1 MRAHR
6 QLARRLCTDTPRRS
20 ILSASFNEAAAL
32 LGGGSGRGS
41 CASDVWSLLRRG
53 ESPLDTAA
61 AAHLPMRMR
70 ELAARVFSLPTH
82 TVSAEAASACG
93 THKALLR
100 LHDGL
105 EVETVVIPM
114 GRVDEPDSSGGDGG
128 GGGGGGGGGEG
139 RSTARSTLCVS
150 SQVGCAQAC
159 RFCATGRMGRRRN
172 LATEEIVAQV
182 FEGVRLARA
191 HGLPPVRNI
200 VFMGMGEPLD
210 NIDAVE
216 RALETMT
223 DQRAF
228 GLSPR
233 HVTLST
239 VAPSPEAVRRT
250 RHWPARLAWS
260 LHAADDRLRKMLV
273 PSARH
278 GTTALRDAFGDVLE
292 MRSARQA
299 SLLVE
304 ATLIAGVNDSPLHA
318 AQFASL
324 LLPLTRRKRGTCKV
338 KVNLIPY
345 NRNDDLGALGRT
357 FEPATQETVLAFRD
371 VLVEA
376 GLFCSVRAQ
385 RGAEHA
391 AACGM
396 LATASRRSE
405 RRREALERREARLG
419 LASRHGAVEGG
430 AADEDE
436 DEQVCTVGA

>member
-1 MRAHR
+1 M
-6 QLARRLCTDTPRRS
+6 
-20 ILSASFNEAAAL
+20 
-32 LGGGSGRGS
+32 
-41 CASDVWSLLRRG
+41 
-53 ESPLDTAA
+53 
-61 AAHLPMRMR
+61 
-70 ELAARVFSLPTH
+70 
-82 TVSAEAASACG
+82 
-93 THKALLR
+93 
-100 LHDGL
+100 
-105 EVETVVIPM
+105 VIPM
-114 GRVDEPDSSGGDGG
+114 GRADGTHRNGG
-128 GGGGGGGGGEG
+128 GGGGGGGGDEG
-139 RSTARSTLCVS
+139 GSTARSTLCVS

-172 LATEEIVAQV
+172 LATDEIVAQV
-182 FEGVRLARA
+182 FEGMRLARA
-191 HGLPPVRNI
+191 HALPPVRNI

-216 RALETMT
+216 TALKVMT

-233 HVTLST
+233 YVTLST

-250 RHWPARLAWS
+250 RAWPARLAWS

-278 GTTALRDAFGDVLE
+278 SAAALRDAFGEVLE
-292 MRSARQA
+292 ARSARQA

-304 ATLIAGVNDSPLHA
+304 ATLIAGVNDSPVHA

-324 LLPLTRRKRGTCKV
+324 LLPLARLKGGRVKV

-357 FEPATQETVLAFRD
+357 FEPATEEDVLAFRR

-405 RRREALERREARLG
+405 RRQAALEGREARLGVGVEALDSREARLG
-419 LASRHGAVEGG
+419 LASLSGTVETAEGG
-430 AADEDE
+430 VAYEDG
-436 DEQVCTVGA
+436 QVCTVGVGRAG

>member
-1 MRAHR
+1 MGRA
-6 QLARRLCTDTPRRS
+6 D
-20 ILSASFNEAAAL
+20 
-32 LGGGSGRGS
+32 
-41 CASDVWSLLRRG
+41 
-53 ESPLDTAA
+53 
-61 AAHLPMRMR
+61 
-70 ELAARVFSLPTH
+70 
-82 TVSAEAASACG
+82 G
-93 THKALLR
+93 THR
-100 LHDGL
+100 N
-105 EVETVVIPM
+105 
-114 GRVDEPDSSGGDGG
+114 GG
-128 GGGGGGGGGEG
+128 GGGGGGGGDEG
-139 RSTARSTLCVS
+139 GSTARSTLCVS

-172 LATEEIVAQV
+172 LATDEIVAQV

-191 HGLPPVRNI
+191 HALPPVRNI

-210 NIDAVE
+210 NLDAVE
-216 RALETMT
+216 TALKVMT

-233 HVTLST
+233 YVTLST

-250 RHWPARLAWS
+250 RDWPARLAWS

-278 GTTALRDAFGDVLE
+278 RTAALRDAFGEVLE
-292 MRSARQA
+292 ARSARQA

-324 LLPLTRRKRGTCKV
+324 LLPLTWLKGGKVKV

-357 FEPATQETVLAFRD
+357 FEPATEEDVLAFRK

-385 RGAEHA
+385 RGADHA

-396 LATASRRSE
+396 LATASLRSE
-405 RRREALERREARLG
+405 RRRAALEGREARLGVGVEALDSREARLG
-419 LASRHGAVEGG
+419 LASLSGTVETVEGG
-430 AADEDE
+430 VAYEDG
-436 DEQVCTVGA
+436 QVCTVGVERAG